1 MSERVPLG
9 PDPGAPRVVLASQS
23 RIRQTMLVNAGVVVA
38 CEPAHV
44 DESELKNAMRAD
56 GARVDAIAEA
66 LAELKATRVSRRH
79 PGALVIGA
87 DSMIECGDVQ
97 FDKPPDTAHA
107 VAQLLALA
115 GRTHRLLSAAVVM
128 RDGVRI
134 WHQVDAARL
143 TMRGFDRAY
152 AERYV
157 ATIGDA
163 ALSSVGAYQLE
174 GIGAQLFTR
183 VEGDFFTVLGLPLLP
198 LLDFLRGHGVVA
210 R

>member
-1 MSERVPLG
+1 MSARRALG
-9 PDPGAPRVVLASQS
+9 PDAGAPRVVLASQS
-23 RIRQTMLVNAGVVVA
+23 RIRRTMLANAGVAVA
-38 CEPAHV
+38 CEPAQV
-44 DESELKNAMRAD
+44 DETELKNAMRAD
-56 GARVDAIAEA
+56 GAGVDAIAEA
-66 LAELKATRVSRRH
+66 LAELKAMRVSRRH
-79 PGALVIGA
+79 TDALVIGA
-87 DSMIECGDVQ
+87 DSMIECGDAQ
-97 FDKPPDTAHA
+97 FDKPPDPAHA

-115 GRTHRLLSAAVVM
+115 GRTHRLLSAAVVV

-134 WHQVDAARL
+134 WHKVDAARL
-143 TMRGFDRAY
+143 TMRGFDRDY

>member
-1 MSERVPLG
+1 V
-9 PDPGAPRVVLASQS
+9 
-23 RIRQTMLVNAGVVVA
+23 T

-44 DESELKNAMRAD
+44 DEAELKDAMRAD
-56 GARVDAIAEA
+56 GAKVDVIAEA

-97 FDKPPDTAHA
+97 FDKPPDPAHA

-143 TMRGFDRAY
+143 TMRGFDRGY

-157 ATIGDA
+157 ATIGNA

>member
-1 MSERVPLG
+1 MSTSGRLG
-9 PDPGAPRVVLASQS
+9 PDPGAPPVVLASQS
-23 RIRQTMLVNAGVVVA
+23 RIRQTMLANAGVAVT

-44 DESELKNAMRAD
+44 DEAELKNAMRAE

-66 LAELKATRVSRRH
+66 LAELKAMRVSHRR

-97 FDKPPDTAHA
+97 FDKPPDPAHA

-115 GRTHRLLSAAVVM
+115 GRTHRLLSAAVVV

-134 WHQVDAARL
+134 WHLVDAARL
-143 TMRGFDRAY
+143 TMRGFERGY

-157 ATIGDA
+157 ATIGEA

-174 GIGAQLFTR
+174 GVGAQLFTR

>member
-1 MSERVPLG
+1 MTRTALG
-9 PDPGAPRVVLASQS
+9 PEPGAPRVVLASQS
-23 RIRQTMLVNAGVVVA
+23 RIRQTMLVNAGVEVA

-44 DESELKNAMRAD
+44 DEAELKNAMRAE

-97 FDKPPDTAHA
+97 FDKPPDPAHA

-115 GRTHRLLSAAVVM
+115 GRTHRLISAAVIM
-128 RDGVRI
+128 RDGTRI
-134 WHQVDAARL
+134 WHVSDAARL
-143 TMRGFDRAY
+143 TMRGFDRGY

-163 ALSSVGAYQLE
+163 AMSSVGAYQLE
-174 GIGAQLFTR
+174 GLGAQLFTR

>member
-1 MSERVPLG
+1 MTDPLPLG
-9 PDPGAPRVVLASQS
+9 PDAGAPRVVLASQS
-23 RIRQTMLVNAGVVVA
+23 RIRHTMLANAGVIVA
-38 CEPAHV
+38 CEAAHV
-44 DESELKNAMRAD
+44 DEAELKTAMRAEN
-56 GARVDAIAEA
+56 ARVDAIAEA
-66 LAELKATRVSRRH
+66 LAELKAMRVSRRH

-87 DSMIECGDVQ
+87 DSMIDCADAQ
-97 FDKPPDTAHA
+97 FDKPPDSAHA
-107 VAQLLALA
+107 VAQLLALS
-115 GRTHRLLSAAVVM
+115 GRTHRLISAAVVV
-128 RDGVRI
+128 RDGVRL
-134 WHQVDAARL
+134 WHAVDAARL
-143 TMRGFDRAY
+143 TMRAFGRGY

>member
-1 MSERVPLG
+1 MSGASLG
-9 PDPGAPRVVLASQS
+9 PEPGAPRVVLASQS
-23 RIRQTMLVNAGVVVA
+23 RIRRTMLANAGVEVA

-44 DESELKNAMRAD
+44 DEAELKNAMRAE

-97 FDKPPDTAHA
+97 FDKPPDPAHA

-115 GRTHRLLSAAVVM
+115 GRTHRLISAAVIV
-128 RDGVRI
+128 RDGARI
-134 WHQVDAARL
+134 WHVSDAARL
-143 TMRGFDRAY
+143 TMRGFERAY

-174 GIGAQLFTR
+174 GLGAQLFTR

-198 LLDFLRGHGVVA
+198 LLDFLRTHGVVA

>member
-1 MSERVPLG
+1 MSATSLG
-9 PDPGAPRVVLASQS
+9 PEPGAPRVILASQS
-23 RIRQTMLVNAGVVVA
+23 RIRRTMLANAGVEVV

-44 DESELKNAMRAD
+44 DESELKNAMRVE

-66 LAELKATRVSRRH
+66 LAELKATRVSRRN

-97 FDKPPDTAHA
+97 FDKPPDPAHA

-115 GRTHRLLSAAVVM
+115 GRTHRLISAAVIM
-128 RDGVRI
+128 RDGARI
-134 WHQVDAARL
+134 WHVADAARL
-143 TMRGFDRAY
+143 TMRGFARDY

-174 GIGAQLFTR
+174 GLGAQLFTR

-198 LLDFLRGHGVVA
+198 LLDFLRTHGVVA

>member
-1 MSERVPLG
+1 MSASSLLG
-9 PDPGAPRVVLASQS
+9 PEAGAPAVVLASQS
-23 RIRQTMLVNAGVVVA
+23 RIRHTMLRNAGVDVA

-44 DESELKNAMRAD
+44 DESELKNAMRAE
-56 GARVDAIAEA
+56 GAGVDAIAEA
-66 LAELKATRVSRRH
+66 LAELKAMRVSRRH
-79 PGALVIGA
+79 SGALVIGA
-87 DSMIECGDVQ
+87 DSMIECGDAQ
-97 FDKPPDTAHA
+97 FDKPHDPAQA

-115 GRTHRLLSAAVVM
+115 GRTHRLLSAAVVV
-128 RDGVRI
+128 RDGTRI
-134 WHQVDAARL
+134 WHTVDAARL

-157 ATIGDA
+157 ATIGDG

-198 LLDFLRGHGVVA
+198 LLDFLRGHGVLA

>member
-1 MSERVPLG
+1 MSGASLG
-9 PDPGAPRVVLASQS
+9 PEPGAPRVVLASQS
-23 RIRQTMLVNAGVVVA
+23 RIRRTMLANAGVEVA

-44 DESELKNAMRAD
+44 DESELKNAMRAE

-97 FDKPPDTAHA
+97 FDKPPDPAHA

-115 GRTHRLLSAAVVM
+115 GRTHRLISAAVIV
-128 RDGVRI
+128 RDGARI
-134 WHQVDAARL
+134 WHVSDAARL
-143 TMRGFDRAY
+143 TMRGFERDY

-174 GIGAQLFTR
+174 GLGAQLFTR

-198 LLDFLRGHGVVA
+198 LLDFLRAHGVVA